1 MEIKILRLSTGEDV
15 IGQIQ
20 NQSGEITEIKKAF
33 VIIPTQ
39 SAPGKPVQLMLTPY
53 LPYATEDVIKI
64 KREHI
69 IAEVSPKTDIKNSY
83 NYHLGTGIIQPRK
96 PELITETE
104 LPKIDKWWM
113 IEIYFVRDGSK
124 IRVEVPPGFSIMEAA
139 TKFSSV
145 PIPEIPA
152 DCGGNCACATCHVY
166 VDNLP
171 IVENSLEQEL
181 LEYEK
186 GYDPKRSRL
195 GCQIMLGKEHDKLI
209 VELRDKDDI

>member
-1 MEIKILRLSTGEDV
+1 
-15 IGQIQ
+15 
-20 NQSGEITEIKKAF
+20 
-33 VIIPTQ
+33 
-39 SAPGKPVQLMLTPY
+39 
-53 LPYATEDVIKI
+53 
-64 KREHI
+64 
-69 IAEVSPKTDIKNSY
+69 
-83 NYHLGTGIIQPRK
+83 
-96 PELITETE
+96 
-104 LPKIDKWWM
+104 M

-181 LEYEK
+181 DDSTAFKER
-186 GYDPKRSRL
+186 KRTVKQGR
-195 GCQIMLGKEHDKLI
+195 EH
-209 VELRDKDDI
+209 